1 MPKPKMNLEYFGE
14 SSGCLH
20 LITTC
25 MPIITQ
31 FTIYENETQRDKLD
45 WFVKYNG
52 DLNFVTLKFPKME
65 GGRTVKIVYHPLC
78 LVEGGKSF
86 ASNT

>member
-1 MPKPKMNLEYFGE
+1 M
-14 SSGCLH
+14 
-20 LITTC
+20 
-25 MPIITQ
+25 
-31 FTIYENETQRDKLD
+31 QRDKLD

-65 GGRTVKIVYHPLC
+65 RGRIVKNYVYCLLC
-78 LVEGGKSF
+78 LVEGEKSF